1 MSKKLFRNLAALCGI
16 IGPVILVGS
25 FVINQAP
32 PAGYTIA
39 QLQDFTL
46 QHHNGI
52 VLGGWLQGIGSLLIV
67 LFAIALV
74 HLADAT
80 QHFAGW
86 ITQLSGATILMV
98 SLAEVT
104 FYLGTVQAT
113 EIGDTASALSSANLI
128 KAVQHVF
135 LIAPALL
142 LPLGFVLLRS
152 SVLPR
157 VFAYLALVLGAI
169 LQIFGLLGL
178 FNVLQPVIDSLVGVQ
193 SLWFVVAA
201 IALAIRAEGP
211 TVVNRRVKQP
221 ARQPES
227 SF

>member
-1 MSKKLFRNLAALCGI
+1 MSAKLFRILAALCGV

-25 FVINQAP
+25 FVINPAP
-32 PAGYTIA
+32 PADYTVA
-39 QLQDFTL
+39 QLRDFAI

-80 QHFAGW
+80 QRFAGW
-86 ITQLSGATILMV
+86 ITQLSGVTILMV
-98 SLAEVT
+98 SLVEVT
-104 FYLGTVQAT
+104 FYLGAVQAT

-142 LPLGFVLLRS
+142 LPLGFVLLGS
-152 SVLPR
+152 NVLPR
-157 VFAYLALVLGAI
+157 GFAYLALVMGAT

-178 FNVLQPVIDSLVGVQ
+178 FNVLQPVIDALVDVQ
-193 SLWFVVAA
+193 SLWFIVAA
-201 IALAIRAEGP
+201 IVLAVRTDRPAMLS
-211 TVVNRRVKQP
+211 VKLSNQNG
-221 ARQPES
+221 ANYG
-227 SF
+227 